1 MAPSGKD
8 SPTRG
13 STAQLGRECVEVD
26 HELDVAAADA
36 QDAAVD
42 ARRRFSRQVAS
53 EREQL
58 EVEPTRVVVSA
69 DGSSFERSKV
79 SRACG
84 SGTASPEKAAKAANS
99 RRRPPRGVRDRRVDV
114 VGEEQERP
122 LLTVLL
128 ALEEQRRLRREQ
140 RDGGAETE
148 LLGPGPV
155 AERAVA
161 DLVVVLRADD
171 EPLGRLAVE
180 LGGETLE
187 GAVFRVVAVVLARE
201 QDVQLVVQL
210 VRPLGV
216 VTPLSIGRKSPVA
229 ISEMTSAGRTRSASS
244 ARTCFGE
251 SSETACVASRRSPS
265 MP

>member
-1 MAPSGKD
+1 M
-8 SPTRG
+8 
-13 STAQLGRECVEVD
+13 
-26 HELDVAAADA
+26 
-36 QDAAVD
+36 
-42 ARRRFSRQVAS
+42 
-53 EREQL
+53 
-58 EVEPTRVVVSA
+58 
-69 DGSSFERSKV
+69 
-79 SRACG
+79 
-84 SGTASPEKAAKAANS
+84 
-99 RRRPPRGVRDRRVDV
+99 

-148 LLGPGPV
+148 LLGRRPV

-187 GAVFRVVAVVLARE
+187 RAVFRVVAVVLARE

-216 VTPLSIGRKSPVA
+216 VTPLLDRAEVA
-229 ISEMTSAGRTRSASS
+229 
-244 ARTCFGE
+244 
-251 SSETACVASRRSPS
+251 RRHLGDDQRRPDALCELGKDV
-265 MP
+265 PR